1 MYSVIMLFSGGKFS
15 ECVNSEFNIYGLECK
30 MINYNYNLSYIFM
43 YSIDM
48 WINWIVCNR
57 FIANRV
63 KFGNIVY
70 IRLYFIILSIEENF
84 FKEVRD
90 LLVKEKDFKVEG
102 KDV

>member
-1 MYSVIMLFSGGKFS
+1 MN
-15 ECVNSEFNIYGLECK
+15 C
-30 MINYNYNLSYIFM
+30 
-43 YSIDM
+43 
-48 WINWIVCNR
+48 
-57 FIANRV
+57 V